1 MATYCEKHGY
11 QLGDRFIVTGGDNNI
26 FTRGSLV
33 ELSWDD
39 GSSAPAFKLLS
50 GTCYFDNASDASGTS
65 VAGGFIGFHALKKV
79 YSVTAGAMNTGIG
92 KAYKSVHKLNTAFGR
107 FEGTITQAQ
116 RTRQLELIREE
127 LVEGIDAVEA
137 GNLVEEI
144 DAACDLFVTVAGYM
158 QQLERMG
165 CNMQEALKRVCEN
178 NMSKLISSDDVDEMN
193 KTTHK
198 YKADG
203 FDVLIDKSALQGYV
217 VAKNPLTG
225 KALKPASFV
234 AVNIADCI
242 PV

>member
-1 MATYCEKHGY
+1 MSYCEKHGH
-11 QLGDRFIVTGGDNNI
+11 QVGDRFIVVGGSNEI

-33 ELSWDD
+33 ELNRDD
-39 GSSAPAFKLLS
+39 GSDSPLFKLLS
-50 GTCYFDNASDASGTS
+50 GTCYFENACSDGFNAF
-65 VAGGFIGFHALKKV
+65 GGFIGFHTLKKV
-79 YSVTAGAMNTGIG
+79 YSVAGGVMNTGIG

-127 LVEGIDAVEA
+127 LAEGIDAAET

-165 CNMQEALKRVCEN
+165 CNVQEALKRVCEN
-178 NMSKLISSDDVDEMN
+178 NMSKLIASDDVDEMN
-193 KTTHK
+193 KTIHK

-203 FDVLIDKSALQGYV
+203 IDVLIDKSALQGYV
-217 VAKNPLTG
+217 VVKNPLTG

-234 AVNIADCI
+234 AVDIADCV